1 MGKFIKNL
9 IVFSIV
15 AIISY
20 ILLIGF
26 AGKFF
31 SKGVAKNLKY
41 VRGGTGFLYNRLR
54 EADTVSGVDILV
66 IGSSHAYRG
75 FDPRIFEQHHLR
87 LFNLGSS
94 SQSFIQSNV
103 LLDRYLDK
111 MKPKRIIVDVYPG
124 LLASDGIESSLD
136 LISNESKESSFWKLL
151 CIQKDINIINV
162 GIFSYFEKLIHPD
175 YTPKEI
181 QGKDKYIKG
190 GYVENNMSNVDTNIA
205 RSVITSKDI
214 QINSFHLLLDKLRKR
229 NIPFILVQTP
239 ITKAKLNSFEN
250 IRDFDEIF
258 KKEGRYLNFNDV
270 MNLDNTFFLDDHHL
284 NQKGVNAYN
293 LKLIS
298 ELSKQ
303 HFFDSQNYIEN
314 D

>member
-9 IVFSIV
+9 VVFSIG
-15 AIISY
+15 AIVIY

-26 AGKFF
+26 AGNFLP
-31 SKGVAKNLKY
+31 KGVTKNLKY

-54 EADTVSGVDILV
+54 EADTVSNIDVLV

-94 SQSFIQSNV
+94 SQSFIQSKV
-103 LLDRYLDK
+103 LLDRYLDR
-111 MKPKRIIVDVYPG
+111 MKPKRIIIDVYPG
-124 LLASDGIESSLD
+124 LLASDGVESSLD
-136 LISNESKESSFWKLL
+136 LISNESKESSFWNLV
-151 CIQKDINIINV
+151 CIQRDINIINV
-162 GIFSYFEKLIHPD
+162 GIFSYLEKLIHPD
-175 YTPKEI
+175 YSLKEI

-190 GYVENNMSNVDTNIA
+190 GYVENNMSDVDTNITRTIIA
-205 RSVITSKDI
+205 AKDI
-214 QINSFHLLLDKLRKR
+214 QISSFHHILDNLRKR

-239 ITKAKLNSFEN
+239 ITKAKLNSLEN
-250 IRDFDEIF
+250 IGDFNKFF
-258 KKEGRYLNFNDV
+258 KKEGRYLNFNDI
-270 MNLDNTFFLDDHHL
+270 MNLDNSFFLDDHHL

-298 ELSKQ
+298 ELSKL
-303 HFFDSQNYIEN
+303 HFFDSQKYIEN

>member
-1 MGKFIKNL
+1 MGKFIKSL
-9 IVFSIV
+9 VVFSIV
-15 AIISY
+15 AILSY

-26 AGKFF
+26 AGKFLPK
-31 SKGVAKNLKY
+31 SVTKNLKY
-41 VRGGTGFLYNRLR
+41 VRGGTGFLYNRLC
-54 EADTVSGVDILV
+54 EADTVSNIDVLV

-136 LISNESKESSFWKLL
+136 LISNESKESSFWNLL
-151 CIQKDINIINV
+151 SIQRDINIINV
-162 GIFSYFEKLIHPD
+162 GIFSYLEKLIHPH

-190 GYVENNMSNVDTNIA
+190 GYVENNMSNVDTNIT
-205 RSVITSKDI
+205 RSVITAKDI
-214 QINSFHLLLDKLRKR
+214 QINSFHLILDKLRKR
-229 NIPFILVQTP
+229 NIPFVLVQTP
-239 ITKAKLNSFEN
+239 ITEAKLNSLKN

-258 KKEGRYLNFNDV
+258 RKEGRYLNFNEV
-270 MNLDNTFFLDDHHL
+270 MNLDNSYFLDDHHL
-284 NQKGVNAYN
+284 NQKGVNLYN
-293 LKLIS
+293 STLIS
-298 ELSKQ
+298 ELKRQ
-303 HFFDSQNYIEN
+303 HFFD
-314 D
+314 